1 MSNQLPTPRQTEQHL
16 QLWTYYLP
24 VVGVI
29 PAIWTLY
36 LTKNKIPNHHG
47 QDSQHNPFIN
57 YSQKQQQLK
66 ASRRA
71 IGLTLV
77 WLCSYILF
85 SSGASGGTEIT
96 SFRFLYANAISTTGY
111 FLVCT
116 FLMSRLGKKRLFS
129 ADKMN

>member
-1 MSNQLPTPRQTEQHL
+1 MSNQLPTPSQTEQHL

-24 VVGVI
+24 VVGII

-36 LTKNKIPNHHG
+36 RTKHKIQSNHG
-47 QDSQHNPFIN
+47 LDSQHNPFTD
-57 YSQKQQQLK
+57 YSQQQQQLK
-66 ASRRA
+66 ASRRS
-71 IGLTLV
+71 ISLTLV
-77 WLCSYILF
+77 WLCSYILLT
-85 SSGASGGTEIT
+85 SGASSGTEIT

-129 ADKMN
+129 ADKIN